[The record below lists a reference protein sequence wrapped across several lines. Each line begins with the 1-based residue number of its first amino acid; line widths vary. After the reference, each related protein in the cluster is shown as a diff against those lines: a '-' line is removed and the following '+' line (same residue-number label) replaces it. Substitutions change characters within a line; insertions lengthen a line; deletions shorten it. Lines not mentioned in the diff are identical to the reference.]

1 VTSQLVLARLRF
13 CWSFLRQRCPCS
25 GRALQ
30 RAQLALRPP
39 AAARAWATHG
49 VEDQVIKAPNTASMN
64 STYRVP
70 GLDEWPQAPFFIR
83 SRIGQLPTVNA
94 PLVSL
99 GASSRQWCEARATL
113 LGSAAGASTETCFV
127 CCVLCVVCCVLCV
140 VCCVLCVVC
149 CVLCTAQRETAWT
162 RKQKQQKQQS
172 ERWLPRQRASCTT
185 PGCLQSD

>member
-1 VTSQLVLARLRF
+1 MTSQLVLARLRF

-127 CCVLCVVCCVLCV
+127 CCVLCVVCC
-140 VCCVLCVVC
+140 
-149 CVLCTAQRETAWT
+149 AR
-162 RKQKQQKQQS
+162 RN
-172 ERWLPRQRASCTT
+172 ERPLGPGSRSSRSSRASGGYLGREHHVRRLAACNQIDTAT
-185 PGCLQSD
+185 AD